1 MIPFNPHI
9 RYFEGDRKG
18 YVRTRVTK
26 RRLEA
31 DVRFVSRVGSPGAT
45 IATDAS
51 FAGDHGDPAIRR
63 TG

>member
-1 MIPFNPHI
+1 
-9 RYFEGDRKG
+9 
-18 YVRTRVTK
+18 VTK

-51 FAGDHGDPAIRR
+51 FAVDHGDPAIRR